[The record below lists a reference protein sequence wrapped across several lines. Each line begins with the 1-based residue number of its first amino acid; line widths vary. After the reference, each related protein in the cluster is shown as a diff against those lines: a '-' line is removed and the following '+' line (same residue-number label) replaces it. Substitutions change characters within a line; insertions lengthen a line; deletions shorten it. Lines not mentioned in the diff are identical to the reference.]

1 MMATPTYDALKAQQ
15 DRFDRIFR
23 QELQPLMDAICSFAY
38 RLTNDRTAADDLV
51 QETYLKAW
59 RFIDRYQEGTNAR
72 AWMFCICRNAF
83 INDYRTKRPDVR
95 VVEMEQASGK
105 SVEEIAQINWL
116 ENFSN
121 DLTDVSLSDET
132 TQALKRLS
140 DNYRMVILLD
150 MEDFTYEEIAAIVG
164 IPVGTVR
171 SRLHRARLDMAKQL
185 RTYALSQGYNVQDK
199 EAPTKS
205 GRITK
210 KKQQQ
215 P

>member
-1 MMATPTYDALKAQQ
+1 MATPTYDALKAQQ

-72 AWMFCICRNAF
+72 AWMYCICRNAF
-83 INDYRTKRPDVR
+83 INEYRTKKTDVR
-95 VVEMEQASGK
+95 MVEVDQASGK
-105 SVEEIAQINWL
+105 TAHEMPQINWL
-116 ENFSN
+116 ENFTT
-121 DLTDVSLSDET
+121 DLGEVALGDET
-132 TQALKRLS
+132 TEALKKLS

-150 MEDFTYEEIAAIVG
+150 MEDFTYEEMAAIVG

-171 SRLHRARLDMAKQL
+171 SRLHRARLDLAKQL
-185 RTYALSQGYNVQDK
+185 RSYALAQGYNVPD
-199 EAPTKS
+199 EELPTKS
-205 GRITK
+205 GRTK
-210 KKQQQ
+210 KK
-215 P
+215 